1 MLDHRGNVRPRGW
14 IKPMEVVAMVSDL
27 NVLEVLK
34 ESGKIALAD
43 LATLFARAQ
52 EYPVEAMAK

>member
-1 MLDHRGNVRPRGW
+1 
-14 IKPMEVVAMVSDL
+14 MEVVAMVSDL